1 MPMTKYRQFQQQ
13 QTLAKLEYNLM
24 HSVANDSP
32 ANTVQ
37 ITRKFKLCYYSQVD
51 TP

>member
-1 MPMTKYRQFQQQ
+1 MPMIKHRQFQQQ
-13 QTLAKLEYNLM
+13 QTLAKLEYNLI

-32 ANTVQ
+32 ANTIQ
-37 ITRKFKLCYYSQVD
+37 ITRKFKLWHYSQVY